1 MDDNYLAKGELFM
14 EYPYVV
20 ANKSLTNLFDKIRA
34 ASKPQKFT
42 IEFLRQIGLTSSN
55 DRSFPP
61 LLKKL
66 GFLTDDGTPTI
77 YYDQL
82 RDVSTSKHVLADRIK
97 SLYSELF
104 LINTS
109 IQSASDI
116 EIKGAISR
124 VTGKDETSVQRIFL
138 TFKALCSLSD
148 FKNSIIKDK
157 SITQHVLE
165 EKKEVESEK
174 KKESQTS
181 FHYNIQIH
189 LPATT
194 DISVYN
200 AIFKSIRENFD

>member
-1 MDDNYLAKGELFM
+1 MNDNYLIKGAISM

-20 ANKSLTNLFDKIRA
+20 ANKSLTNLFDKIRT

-66 GFLTDDGTPTI
+66 GFLTDDGTPTQ

-82 RDVSTSKHVLADRIK
+82 RDVSTSKLILAERVK
-97 SLYSELF
+97 SLYSDLF

-109 IQSASDI
+109 IQNASDI

-124 VTGKDETSVQRIFL
+124 VTGKDETSVHRFFL

-148 FKNSIIKDK
+148 FKNSLIKDK
-157 SITQHVLE
+157 KITHHVLE
-165 EKKEVESEK
+165 EKKEVVLEN
-174 KKESQTS
+174 KKENQTS